1 MSHNLAAVDVFGC
14 LLWLDMSLVGYFFGW
29 LDVGCRVLRRNH
41 KLNLHR
47 SGDFPVVTSQFQS

>member
-14 LLWLDMSLVGYFFGW
+14 LLWLDMSLVGYFIGW

-47 SGDFPVVTSQFQS
+47 